1 MRETEKIHVR
11 KIRDCIGGESNLLEV
26 GIKKWHI
33 ENIPRSGGLL
43 LCCSTELDSFTK
55 MPERRSLRS
64 NNKSDASSSANGEK
78 ARSNSQ
84 SSGAKDKAAPTTRAA
99 ANKAKAAPA
108 KKGAAKGASDAG
120 MGEDDKSHVNGSKS
134 TENGVNGSEDVEME
148 EDTAGA
154 PTSSI
159 NSSKNRNGDEKM
171 TVVVP
176 PTKGSK
182 SSDKPGNEKDGDVA
196 MDGTEDD
203 AAEAEPEID
212 PTTKAI
218 QDIKTNFTLL
228 ERAVTH
234 FDPRFTLRVL
244 RSISSM
250 RKYITPEV
258 LAEVIVETYQAS
270 SQTASFLLDALDKS
284 NAFEDANSKMEVDSD
299 KTKAASKETL
309 PEVDAYLS
317 ILVQIYLF
325 DQRQTQK
332 GAKFSTDLIERLRT
346 QNRRTLDSLAARV
359 YFYYSLFYEQITPL
373 PPSPSAAVTT
383 IRQPLLAALRT
394 AVLRQDVDTQATVMT
409 LLLRNYLSTSHITQ
423 ADLLISH
430 NKFPAAASNNQIARY
445 LFYLGRIRA
454 IQLQYTEA
462 HSHLIGATRKSP
474 TSHSARGFYQSSHKL
489 LVVVELLMGD
499 IPDRSVFRQPALEK
513 SMHPYLLLAQAVS
526 VGDLDG
532 FLNIVNTHSAAF
544 RKDGTY
550 TLILRLR
557 QNVIKTGIRMMSLS
571 YSRISLRDICLRLGL
586 DSEESAEYIV
596 AKAIRDGVIEATLDH
611 EHGFMKSKEVGDI
624 YATREPGEA
633 FHERIRACLALHDE
647 SVKAMRFPMNQHRLE
662 LKSAQEARER
672 ERELAKEIQ
681 EGDMDDEDAGGDF
694 DAI

>member
-1 MRETEKIHVR
+1 
-11 KIRDCIGGESNLLEV
+11 
-26 GIKKWHI
+26 
-33 ENIPRSGGLL
+33 
-43 LCCSTELDSFTK
+43 
-55 MPERRSLRS
+55 MPAERRSLRS
-64 NNKSDASSSANGEK
+64 NSKSDTSSSANGDK

-84 SSGAKDKAAPTTRAA
+84 NSGSNKDKATPTTRAA
-99 ANKAKAAPA
+99 ASKAKNTRAA
-108 KKGAAKGASDAG
+108 SSNNNQSSN
-120 MGEDDKSHVNGSKS
+120 MGEQRDQPQANGSEP
-134 TENGVNGSEDVEME
+134 TENGVNGSEDVEMG
-148 EDTAGA
+148 EDSAGA
-154 PTSSI
+154 PTSSH
-159 NSSKNRNGDEKM
+159 NARKDRKGDEKM

-176 PTKGSK
+176 PSKGSRLA
-182 SSDKPGNEKDGDVA
+182 GEKGQDQEGDVS
-196 MDGTEDD
+196 MEG
-203 AAEAEPEID
+203 AEGDEKAEPEVD
-212 PTTKAI
+212 PKVKAV

-228 ERAVTH
+228 ERAVAH

-250 RKYITPEV
+250 RKHITAEV
-258 LAEVIVETYQAS
+258 LVEVIVDTYPS
-270 SQTASFLLDALDKS
+270 SNPTATFLLEAIDQAD
-284 NAFEDANSKMEVDSD
+284 AFESATKMDIESD
-299 KTKAASKETL
+299 KAKLPAKESL
-309 PEVDAYLS
+309 PEIDTYLS
-317 ILVQIYLF
+317 ILVQIYLY
-325 DQRQTQK
+325 DRKDIEK
-332 GAKFSTDLIERLRT
+332 GAQFSTNLIERLRT
-346 QNRRTLDSLAARV
+346 LNRRTLDSLAARV
-359 YFYYSLFYEQITPL
+359 YFYYSLFFEQIAPL
-373 PPSPSAAVTT
+373 PPSPAAAVTT

-394 AVLRQDVDTQATVMT
+394 AVLRKDVDTQATVMT
-409 LLLRNYLSTSHITQ
+409 LLLRNYLSTSHISQ

-430 NKFPAAASNNQIARY
+430 NRFPLSASNNQIARY
-445 LFYLGRIRA
+445 LYYLGRIRA
-454 IQLQYTEA
+454 IQLQYTDA
-462 HSHLIGATRKSP
+462 HGHLISATRKSP
-474 TSHSARGFYQSSHKL
+474 SSHSARGFYQASHKL

-499 IPDRSVFRQPALEK
+499 IPDRAIFRQTTLERA
-513 SMHPYLLLAQAVS
+513 MHPYFLLVQAVS

-532 FLNIVNTHSAAF
+532 FLNIVNTHSATF

-596 AKAIRDGVIEATLDH
+596 AKAIRDGVIEASLDH
-611 EHGFMKSKEVGDI
+611 ENGFMKSKEVGDI
-624 YATREPGEA
+624 YATREPGEV

>member
-1 MRETEKIHVR
+1 
-11 KIRDCIGGESNLLEV
+11 
-26 GIKKWHI
+26 
-33 ENIPRSGGLL
+33 
-43 LCCSTELDSFTK
+43 
-55 MPERRSLRS
+55 MPAERRSLRS
-64 NNKSDASSSANGEK
+64 NNKSDTSSSANGEK
-78 ARSNSQ
+78 ANSNSQ
-84 SSGAKDKAAPTTRAA
+84 SSGTKDKAPTTRAA
-99 ANKAKAAPA
+99 ANKAKSGPT
-108 KKGAAKGASDAG
+108 KKDAKGASNG
-120 MGEDDKSHVNGSKS
+120 SMGDDDQSHTNGSKS
-134 TENGVNGSEDVEME
+134 TENGVNGSEDVEMG

-154 PTSSI
+154 PTSSS
-159 NSSKNRNGDEKM
+159 NTSKDRKSNEKM

-176 PTKGSK
+176 PTKGSR
-182 SSDKPGNEKDGDVA
+182 SSGKDKEEDVTMEGAEDGDEN
-196 MDGTEDD
+196 T
-203 AAEAEPEID
+203 EPEVD
-212 PTTKAI
+212 PATKAI
-218 QDIKTNFTLL
+218 QDIKSNFTLL
-228 ERAVTH
+228 ERAVAH

-250 RKYITPEV
+250 RKHLTPEV
-258 LAEVIVETYQAS
+258 LAEVIVETYSAS
-270 SQTASFLLDALDKS
+270 SSTASFLLEALDQA
-284 NAFEDANSKMEVDSD
+284 NAFENAPASSQMEVDSD
-299 KTKAASKETL
+299 KKPIPKETL
-309 PEVDAYLS
+309 AEVDAYLS

-325 DQRQTQK
+325 DQREIQK
-332 GAKFSTDLIERLRT
+332 GAQFSTSLIERLRAL
-346 QNRRTLDSLAARV
+346 NRRTLDSLAARV
-359 YFYYSLFYEQITPL
+359 YFYYSLFFEQIAPL
-373 PPSPSAAVTT
+373 PPSPAAAVTT

-394 AVLRQDVDTQATVMT
+394 AVLRKDVDTQATVMT
-409 LLLRNYLSTSHITQ
+409 LLLRNYLSTSHISQ

-430 NKFPAAASNNQIARY
+430 NPFPVAASNNQIARY
-445 LFYLGRIRA
+445 MFYLGRIRA

-474 TSHSARGFYQSSHKL
+474 ASQVARGFYQASHKL

-499 IPDRSVFRQPALEK
+499 IPDRAVFRQPALERA
-513 SMHPYLLLAQAVS
+513 MHPYLLLSQAVS
-526 VGDLDG
+526 VADLDG
-532 FLNIVNTHSAAF
+532 FLNIVNTHSETF

>member
-1 MRETEKIHVR
+1 
-11 KIRDCIGGESNLLEV
+11 
-26 GIKKWHI
+26 
-33 ENIPRSGGLL
+33 
-43 LCCSTELDSFTK
+43 
-55 MPERRSLRS
+55 MPAERRSLRS
-64 NNKSDASSSANGEK
+64 NNKSDTSSSANGEK
-78 ARSNSQ
+78 ANSNSQ
-84 SSGAKDKAAPTTRAA
+84 SSGAKDKAPTTRAA
-99 ANKAKAAPA
+99 ANKVKSAPT
-108 KKGAAKGASDAG
+108 KKDAKGASNG
-120 MGEDDKSHVNGSKS
+120 KMGEDDQSHTNGSKS
-134 TENGVNGSEDVEME
+134 TEDGVNGSEDVEMG

-154 PTSSI
+154 PTSSS
-159 NSSKNRNGDEKM
+159 NTSKDRKSNEKM

-176 PTKGSK
+176 PTKGPR
-182 SSDKPGNEKDGDVA
+182 SSGKDKEEDVTMEGAEDGDVEN
-196 MDGTEDD
+196 T
-203 AAEAEPEID
+203 EPEVD
-212 PTTKAI
+212 PTMKAI
-218 QDIKTNFTLL
+218 QDIKSNFTLL
-228 ERAVTH
+228 ERAVAH

-250 RKYITPEV
+250 RKHLTPEV
-258 LAEVIVETYQAS
+258 LAEVIVETYSAS
-270 SQTASFLLDALDKS
+270 SSTASFLLEALGQTS
-284 NAFEDANSKMEVDSD
+284 AFENAPANSQMEVDSD
-299 KTKAASKETL
+299 KKPIPKETL
-309 PEVDAYLS
+309 AEVDAYLS

-325 DQRQTQK
+325 DQREIQK
-332 GAKFSTDLIERLRT
+332 GAQFSTSLIERLRAL
-346 QNRRTLDSLAARV
+346 NRRTLDSLAARV
-359 YFYYSLFYEQITPL
+359 YFYYSLFFEQLAPL
-373 PPSPSAAVTT
+373 PPSPAAAVTT

-394 AVLRQDVDTQATVMT
+394 AVLRKDVDTQATVMT
-409 LLLRNYLSTSHITQ
+409 LLLRNYLSTSHISQ

-430 NKFPAAASNNQIARY
+430 NPFPVAASNNQIARY
-445 LFYLGRIRA
+445 MFYLGRIRA

-474 TSHSARGFYQSSHKL
+474 ASQVARGFYQASHKL

-499 IPDRSVFRQPALEK
+499 IPDRAVFRQPALERA
-513 SMHPYLLLAQAVS
+513 MHPYLLLSQAVS
-526 VGDLDG
+526 VADLDG
-532 FLNIVNTHSAAF
+532 FLNIVNTHSETF

>member
-1 MRETEKIHVR
+1 
-11 KIRDCIGGESNLLEV
+11 
-26 GIKKWHI
+26 
-33 ENIPRSGGLL
+33 
-43 LCCSTELDSFTK
+43 
-55 MPERRSLRS
+55 MPAERRSLRS
-64 NNKSDASSSANGEK
+64 NNKSDTSSSANGEK
-78 ARSNSQ
+78 ANSNSQ
-84 SSGAKDKAAPTTRAA
+84 SSGAKDKAPTTRAA
-99 ANKAKAAPA
+99 ANKAKSAPT
-108 KKGAAKGASDAG
+108 KKDAKGASNG
-120 MGEDDKSHVNGSKS
+120 SMKEDDKSHTNGSKS
-134 TENGVNGSEDVEME
+134 TENGVNGSEDVEMG

-154 PTSSI
+154 PTSSS
-159 NSSKNRNGDEKM
+159 NTSKDRKSNEKM

-176 PTKGSK
+176 PTKGSR
-182 SSDKPGNEKDGDVA
+182 SSGKDKEDVTMEGAEDGDVEN
-196 MDGTEDD
+196 T
-203 AAEAEPEID
+203 EPEVD

-218 QDIKTNFTLL
+218 QDIKSNFTLL
-228 ERAVTH
+228 ERAVAH

-250 RKYITPEV
+250 RKHLTPEV
-258 LAEVIVETYQAS
+258 LAEVIVETYSGS
-270 SQTASFLLDALDKS
+270 SSTASFLLEALGQT
-284 NAFEDANSKMEVDSD
+284 NAFENAPASSQMEVDSD
-299 KTKAASKETL
+299 KKPIPKETL
-309 PEVDAYLS
+309 AEVDAYLS

-325 DQRQTQK
+325 DQREIQK
-332 GAKFSTDLIERLRT
+332 GVQFSTDLIERLRAL
-346 QNRRTLDSLAARV
+346 NRRTLDSLAARV
-359 YFYYSLFYEQITPL
+359 YFYYSLFFEQVAPL
-373 PPSPSAAVTT
+373 PPSPAAAVTT

-394 AVLRQDVDTQATVMT
+394 AVLRKDVDTQATVMT
-409 LLLRNYLSTSHITQ
+409 LLLRNYLSTSHISQ

-430 NKFPAAASNNQIARY
+430 NPFPVAASNNQIARY
-445 LFYLGRIRA
+445 MFYLGRIRA

-474 TSHSARGFYQSSHKL
+474 ASQVARGFYQASHKL

-499 IPDRSVFRQPALEK
+499 IPDRAVFRQPALERA
-513 SMHPYLLLAQAVS
+513 MHPYLLLSQAVS
-526 VGDLDG
+526 VADLDG
-532 FLNIVNTHSAAF
+532 FLNIVNTHSETF

>member
-1 MRETEKIHVR
+1 
-11 KIRDCIGGESNLLEV
+11 
-26 GIKKWHI
+26 
-33 ENIPRSGGLL
+33 
-43 LCCSTELDSFTK
+43 
-55 MPERRSLRS
+55 MPAERRSLRS
-64 NNKSDASSSANGEK
+64 NNKPDSSSSANGEK
-78 ARSNSQ
+78 ANSNSQ
-84 SSGAKDKAAPTTRAA
+84 SSGAKDKAPTTRAA
-99 ANKAKAAPA
+99 ANKAKSAST
-108 KKGAAKGASDAG
+108 KKDAKGASNDN
-120 MGEDDKSHVNGSKS
+120 MGEDDQSHMNGSKS
-134 TENGVNGSEDVEME
+134 TENSVNGSEDVEMG

-154 PTSSI
+154 PTSSS
-159 NSSKNRNGDEKM
+159 NASKDRKSNEKM

-176 PTKGSK
+176 PTKGSR
-182 SSDKPGNEKDGDVA
+182 SSGKDKEEDVTMEGAEDGDVEN
-196 MDGTEDD
+196 T
-203 AAEAEPEID
+203 EPEVD

-218 QDIKTNFTLL
+218 QGSSSLLAQTKSKFLTTNACLFDMGLDIKSNFTLL
-228 ERAVTH
+228 ERAVAH

-250 RKYITPEV
+250 RKHLTPEV
-258 LAEVIVETYQAS
+258 LAEVIVETYSAS
-270 SQTASFLLDALDKS
+270 SSTASFLLEALGQA
-284 NAFEDANSKMEVDSD
+284 NAFENATASSQMEIDSD
-299 KTKAASKETL
+299 KKPIPKETL
-309 PEVDAYLS
+309 AEVDAYLS

-325 DQRQTQK
+325 DQREIQK
-332 GAKFSTDLIERLRT
+332 GAQFSTSLIERLRVL
-346 QNRRTLDSLAARV
+346 NRRTLDSLAARV
-359 YFYYSLFYEQITPL
+359 YFYYSLFFEQTAPL
-373 PPSPSAAVTT
+373 PPSPAAAVTT

-394 AVLRQDVDTQATVMT
+394 AVLRKDVDTQATVMT
-409 LLLRNYLSTSHITQ
+409 LLLRNYLSTSHISQ

-430 NKFPAAASNNQIARY
+430 NPFPVAASNNQIARY
-445 LFYLGRIRA
+445 MFYLGRIRA

-474 TSHSARGFYQSSHKL
+474 ASQVARGFYQASHKL

-499 IPDRSVFRQPALEK
+499 IPDRAVFRQPALERA
-513 SMHPYLLLAQAVS
+513 MHPYLLLSQAVS
-526 VGDLDG
+526 VADLDA
-532 FLNIVNTHSAAF
+532 FLNIVTTHSETF

>member
-1 MRETEKIHVR
+1 
-11 KIRDCIGGESNLLEV
+11 
-26 GIKKWHI
+26 
-33 ENIPRSGGLL
+33 
-43 LCCSTELDSFTK
+43 
-55 MPERRSLRS
+55 MPAERRSLRS
-64 NNKSDASSSANGEK
+64 NNKSDSSSSANGEK
-78 ARSNSQ
+78 ANSNSQ
-84 SSGAKDKAAPTTRAA
+84 SSGAKDKAPTTRAA
-99 ANKAKAAPA
+99 ANKAKPA
-108 KKGAAKGASDAG
+108 STKKDAKGASNDN
-120 MGEDDKSHVNGSKS
+120 MGEDDQSHTNGSKS
-134 TENGVNGSEDVEME
+134 TENGVNGSEDVEMG

-154 PTSSI
+154 PTSSS
-159 NSSKNRNGDEKM
+159 NASKDRKSNEKM

-176 PTKGSK
+176 PTKGSR
-182 SSDKPGNEKDGDVA
+182 SSGKDKEEDVTMEGAEDGDVEN
-196 MDGTEDD
+196 TK
-203 AAEAEPEID
+203 PEVD

-218 QDIKTNFTLL
+218 QDIKSNFTLL
-228 ERAVTH
+228 ERAVAH

-250 RKYITPEV
+250 RKHLTPEV
-258 LAEVIVETYQAS
+258 LAEVIVETYSADS
-270 SQTASFLLDALDKS
+270 STASFLLEALGQA
-284 NAFEDANSKMEVDSD
+284 NAFENAPASSQMEIDLD
-299 KTKAASKETL
+299 KKPTPKETL
-309 PEVDAYLS
+309 AEVDAYLS

-325 DQRQTQK
+325 DQREIQK
-332 GAKFSTDLIERLRT
+332 GAQFSTSLIERLRAL
-346 QNRRTLDSLAARV
+346 NRRTLDSLAARV
-359 YFYYSLFYEQITPL
+359 YFYYSLFFEQTAPL
-373 PPSPSAAVTT
+373 PPSPAAAVTT

-394 AVLRQDVDTQATVMT
+394 AVLRKDVDTQATVMT
-409 LLLRNYLSTSHITQ
+409 LLLRNYLSTSHISQ

-430 NKFPAAASNNQIARY
+430 NPFPVAASNNQIARY
-445 LFYLGRIRA
+445 MFYLGRIRA

-474 TSHSARGFYQSSHKL
+474 ASQVARGFYQASHKL

-499 IPDRSVFRQPALEK
+499 IPDRAVFRQPALERA
-513 SMHPYLLLAQAVS
+513 MHPYLLLSQAVS
-526 VGDLDG
+526 VADLDA
-532 FLNIVNTHSAAF
+532 FLNIVTTHSETF

>member
-1 MRETEKIHVR
+1 
-11 KIRDCIGGESNLLEV
+11 
-26 GIKKWHI
+26 
-33 ENIPRSGGLL
+33 
-43 LCCSTELDSFTK
+43 
-55 MPERRSLRS
+55 MPAERRSLRS
-64 NNKSDASSSANGEK
+64 NNKSDTSSSANGEK
-78 ARSNSQ
+78 ANSNSQ
-84 SSGAKDKAAPTTRAA
+84 SSGAKDKTPTTRAA
-99 ANKAKAAPA
+99 ANKAKSAST
-108 KKGAAKGASDAG
+108 KKDAKGASNDN
-120 MGEDDKSHVNGSKS
+120 MGEDDQSHTNGSKS
-134 TENGVNGSEDVEME
+134 TENGVNGSEDVEMG

-154 PTSSI
+154 PTSSS
-159 NSSKNRNGDEKM
+159 NASKDRKSNEKM

-176 PTKGSK
+176 PTKGSR
-182 SSDKPGNEKDGDVA
+182 SSGKDKEEDVTMEGVEDGDVEN
-196 MDGTEDD
+196 T
-203 AAEAEPEID
+203 EPEVD

-218 QDIKTNFTLL
+218 QDIKSNFTLL
-228 ERAVTH
+228 ERAVAH

-250 RKYITPEV
+250 RKHLTPEV
-258 LAEVIVETYQAS
+258 LAEVIVETYSAS
-270 SQTASFLLDALDKS
+270 SSTASFLLEALGQA
-284 NAFEDANSKMEVDSD
+284 NAFENAPASSQMEVDSD
-299 KTKAASKETL
+299 KKPIPKETL
-309 PEVDAYLS
+309 AEVDAYLS

-325 DQRQTQK
+325 DQREIQK
-332 GAKFSTDLIERLRT
+332 GVQFSTNLIERLRAL
-346 QNRRTLDSLAARV
+346 NRRTLDSLAARV
-359 YFYYSLFYEQITPL
+359 YFYYSLFFEQIAPL
-373 PPSPSAAVTT
+373 PPSPAAAVTT

-394 AVLRQDVDTQATVMT
+394 AVLRKDVDTQATVMT
-409 LLLRNYLSTSHITQ
+409 LLLRNYLSTSHISQ

-430 NKFPAAASNNQIARY
+430 NPFPVAASNNQIARY
-445 LFYLGRIRA
+445 MFYLGRIRA

-474 TSHSARGFYQSSHKL
+474 ASQVARGFYQASHKL

-499 IPDRSVFRQPALEK
+499 IPDRAVFRQPALERA
-513 SMHPYLLLAQAVS
+513 MHPYLLLSQAVS
-526 VGDLDG
+526 VADLDA
-532 FLNIVNTHSAAF
+532 FLNIVNTHSETF